1 MSGPAPSAFDPDGDM
16 VSTGKVMDNIK
27 DAIPEPAEGSHLCT
41 YLEENAKRFPRRPA
55 AVDSHDV
62 SITYEE
68 LNRQADRVAGFLADQ
83 GVRPG
88 DRVGLVIPK
97 TTSALTALFGIMKAR
112 AAYVPIDWTGPV
124 ERAAQ
129 ILTSCEVRVVFV
141 DPRCGDL
148 GGAARTVV
156 PLDDSAWDTILR
168 HEPLD
173 ADPAA
178 RRSDDL
184 AYILYTSGSS
194 GIPKGAMLTQRNAA
208 SFVDWCAELFTVSEE
223 DRFGNHAPLH
233 FAISIVDIFVPIK
246 RGGSVHLVSEELG
259 KKPKDLAR
267 FIANHRLT
275 VWYSTPAILGLLA
288 EFGDLNRLDCSSLR
302 LVLFA
307 GEPFPIKKLRRLLEL
322 WPRPAYYNLWG
333 STETNACTYTL
344 IPKPIPEDRTEPYP
358 IGKAGSHCSTMLL
371 NDEGQPVARGE
382 EGLLHIAGPVVFQG
396 YWGRPIADSPNFL
409 ERDGIRWHNTGDV
422 VREREGEGYVY
433 VSRRD
438 RMVKRRAYRIELGE
452 VERCLYKHPAITEAA
467 VIALPDSESGTRIIC
482 YLVAPAD
489 PRPSIVEMKTFCN
502 QNLPSYMNPD
512 VFVFAEA
519 LPRTSSN
526 KVNYQALIR
535 KASEGAT
542 A

>member
-1 MSGPAPSAFDPDGDM
+1 
-16 VSTGKVMDNIK
+16 MDHVKN
-27 DAIPEPAEGSHLCT
+27 AVPQSVEECHLCT
-41 YLEENAKRFPRRPA
+41 HLEESAKRFPHRLA
-55 AVDSHDV
+55 AVDSYDV

-68 LNRQADRVAGFLADQ
+68 LNRQANQVAAFLADR

-97 TTSALTALFGIMKAR
+97 TTRALTILFGIMKAR
-112 AAYVPIDWTGPV
+112 AAYVPIDWTGPM

-129 ILTSCEVRVVFV
+129 ILTSCEVSVVFV

-148 GGAARTVV
+148 SAAARTVV
-156 PLDDSAWDTILR
+156 PLDDSAWDMILR

-208 SFVDWCAELFTVSEE
+208 SFVDWCAELFTVTEE

-233 FAISIVDIFVPIK
+233 FAISIVDIFVPLK

-307 GEPFPIKKLRRLLEL
+307 GEPFPIKKLRRLMEL
-322 WPRPAYYNLWG
+322 WPGPAYYNLWG

-358 IGKAGSHCSTMLL
+358 IGRAGSHCSTMVL
-371 NDEGQPVARGE
+371 NDEGQAVAPGE

-396 YWGRPIADSPNFL
+396 YWGRPVADSPNFL

-467 VIALPDSESGTRIIC
+467 VIALPDSDSGTRIIC
-482 YLVAPAD
+482 YIVVPAE

-512 VFVFAEA
+512 VFVFTEA